1 LKDERQAPALIARL
15 RAARGMSSAPRDSE
29 QWAYV
34 ESLLDALIRLQ
45 SPVPTEVL
53 LPFRRSFRAEVL
65 TLLIRNHRDEQALL
79 AMREEPMT
87 DPDWAVVNDLLF
99 REGSPEFFQKTLEE
113 IHVTHF
119 FRVNNHEALYGG
131 TPMGCAVLRRKM
143 PRGFPPLALY
153 QFTTGWGDKILIEGP
168 VPVYLSRIDA
178 ASDGEARWSE
188 CEYRKDMRDWM
199 RGKWLG
205 ALGGLNSEK
214 NNLFQA
220 ANTVVRF
227 DAAGASAEIERL
239 LTEQASSIQALIE
252 EAQRRGFL
260 HASGMKIPIAV
271 KVEDIRSS
279 WDEEIPPPAAHV
291 IAIP

>member
-143 PRGFPPLALY
+143 PRGFP
-153 QFTTGWGDKILIEGP
+153 